1 MKISSV
7 APSDTSSLLSLH
19 RQTVLRDILEGKVVT
34 VFMAIVTLWVLIGDD
49 IRLIG
54 TEKSADE
61 AFYISFTIC
70 LFLFTAELILNSLFV
85 EDYKFSFFFWLDVLS
100 TVSMIFDIGWIM
112 DNITF
117 IYGGGADSATSIA
130 KTSRAA
136 RVTRIVRLVRLI
148 RLVRIVKLY
157 KQAKIAAERK
167 EAQ

>member
-1 MKISSV
+1 M
-7 APSDTSSLLSLH
+7 A
-19 RQTVLRDILEGKVVT
+19 VVT
-34 VFMAIVTLWVLIGDD
+34 IYTLFFDD
-49 IRLIG
+49 IRILALP
-54 TEKSADE
+54 KKWDDF
-61 AFYISFTIC
+61 FYLLTAIS
-70 LFLFTAELILNSLFV
+70 LLLFTV
-85 EDYKFSFFFWLDVLS
+85 EIIIACYAKKGYFNSFFFWLDVLS

-157 KQAKIAAERK
+157 KQAKIAAEKREEQRIAKLK
-167 EAQ
+167 EE